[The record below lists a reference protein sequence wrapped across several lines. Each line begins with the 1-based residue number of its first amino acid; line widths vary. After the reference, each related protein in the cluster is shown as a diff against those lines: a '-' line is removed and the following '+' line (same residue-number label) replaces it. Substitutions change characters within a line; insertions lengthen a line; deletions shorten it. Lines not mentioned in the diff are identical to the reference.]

1 MKKIRLR
8 KILQLVIF
16 LFSFLFLT
24 IPVYYLYEPMVEP
37 YNKVL
42 IQLVPNQ
49 VFKIKKIIAYSVKG
63 SDIFLY
69 TRGNVPNKITQHS
82 VNGLF
87 LHANIIPV
95 VAIFLATYI
104 VFFASFN
111 VAWYKKVFYFLAS
124 LFLLF
129 ATHVAHLILDCLAV
143 TPLFIIGHGSFLAQ
157 ISNGRVLMLFGFL
170 EKIRIFFEQV
180 ERMIIP
186 FFLWAI
192 FCLRYVWFFND
203 SNDSQVQASD

>member
-1 MKKIRLR
+1 MNKIKLR
-8 KILQLVIF
+8 KVLQLVIF

-24 IPVYYLYEPMVEP
+24 VLVYYLYEPMVEP
-37 YNKVL
+37 YNKLL
-42 IQLVPNQ
+42 IKLVPSQ
-49 VFKIKKIIAYSVKG
+49 VFEIKNIIAYSVKG
-63 SDIFLY
+63 EKIFLY
-69 TRGNVPNKITQHS
+69 TRGRLGKIS
-82 VNGLF
+82 MYNINGLF

-111 VAWYKKVFYFLAS
+111 VAWHRKVFYLFAS

-129 ATHVAHLILDCLAV
+129 ATHLVHLILDCLAI
-143 TPLFIIGHGSFLAQ
+143 TPFFVFERSSMLAEL
-157 ISNGRVLMLFGFL
+157 SKGNVLMLFRFL

-192 FCLRYVWFFND
+192 FCLKYVWDANKAGFGNG
-203 SNDSQVQASD
+203 QTSD

>member
-124 LFLLF
+124 LF
-129 ATHVAHLILDCLAV
+129 
-143 TPLFIIGHGSFLAQ
+143 FIIGHGSFLAQ